1 MQTTVM
7 VKRGMIA
14 GIPIAIG
21 YFPVA
26 VTFGLTALAM
36 GINKTEAILAS
47 MLIFAG
53 AAQFALVNL
62 IYSSPIN
69 ATLIPIF
76 LNLRHLIYG
85 CIVSQRLNVA
95 KPFLTAFG
103 LTDEVFAMSFKGD
116 DEKFVWGLALVA
128 YLAWV
133 FGTVLGVLGGSIIVS
148 NETIYPSL
156 VFAFPALFFILLISN
171 LKSWHLASALLGGFI
186 ALVFHFYNYSSLGI
200 LLAGI
205 LTPPIILTL
214 KRWFE

>member
-1 MQTTVM
+1 M
-7 VKRGMIA
+7 VKRGMVA

-36 GINKTEAILAS
+36 GLNETEAILAS

-62 IYSSPIN
+62 LCSPVN

-76 LNLRHLIYG
+76 LNLRHLIYS
-85 CIVSQRLNVA
+85 CIISRRLKVA

-116 DEKFVWGLALVA
+116 DEKFVWGLALIA

-133 FGTVLGVLGGSIIVS
+133 LGTVIGVLGGSIIVS
-148 NETIYPSL
+148 NEMIYPSL

-171 LKSWHLASALLGGFI
+171 VKGWHLVSALLGGFI
-186 ALVFHFYNYSSLGI
+186 ALIFHFYDYSSFGI

-205 LTPPIILTL
+205 LTPLIVSTL
-214 KRWFE
+214 KRWFK